1 MAEATETAEAT
12 EPWILQT
19 QATLGARIARPR
31 MLPERLRKPPFRF
44 LFDAAAE
51 VARQTSFGAAELFGG
66 DPGPKPEPPQK
77 KDDKVEFL
85 QRWITVVAGALP
97 EQAEALS
104 QVSAVDVV
112 CGAYPDKTNFVL
124 QCLAAAA
131 FPEVAEAGPP
141 EEADSGPPQVP
152 AAPAE
157 KPEEE
162 NPPPPVPQ
170 APPPAEVGPVSEAR
184 VQLPGEVPLEGTPLS
199 PEEEA
204 ERREK
209 AQQEAMTAMR
219 AAAEQAPDV
228 LAAIAAADKAAAA
241 AKAAEEE
248 LSRMKA
254 QKASATPAEAGE
266 ASPVPDI
273 DFDSAFHELG
283 NLQQEF
289 ERTAIAW
296 NSRDPPPPPAMDSD
310 DSGSEED
317 LVPAPPA
324 GVGKAQEHR
333 FASTAMLFNAKERV
347 HKVNEELTR
356 AQGLLASIEDAL
368 DQKDAE
374 IQQWKD
380 LEDQRRDAEVVAADA
395 KARAEEAEAEQR
407 RLEKAARKAKRKAA
421 KQAEKERMAQE
432 ANETA
437 PEAPQ
442 ASAVLYPVSKTSQ
455 LQGARLVSCVGG
467 EPVEDDKYEW
477 DGDEASGKPVEEQ
490 EEVVPAPPPPRADG
504 MDACFSD
511 DILGPAEAS
520 LEPSACGAPA
530 HLDEGQLFE
539 QIKVEMCDTF
549 VSYLCAS
556 LPTSLLKK
564 YSASELVGCLQI
576 LLQELR
582 SILSEKELEDL
593 LEEEPTSVA
602 EELRKGSPLGWLAYL
617 QSVSPQTLSSRFD
630 VSELV
635 DTLQALC
642 QTAFDRLVDE
652 LGPMQRWVSANS
664 RLYVAPTPAPP
675 PAPADATAER
685 PMTAAGQASASR
697 PSAPQAETYS
707 AELHDAPW
715 QAPPRSPVPASNDM
729 LSTAP
734 VGRPPPSRSG
744 QAPVFNATLG
754 PAPWEMANG
763 GAAPATAAPRMATGS
778 RLGTGGRPATQVSA
792 AKALLSR

>member
-85 QRWITVVAGALP
+85 QRNLPASATCVSRLPAVQRLEAQQQLKRGWITVVAGALP

-170 APPPAEVGPVSEAR
+170 APPPADVGPVSEAR

-254 QKASATPAEAGE
+254 SGVLGGIEARLRRYAER
-266 ASPVPDI
+266 
-273 DFDSAFHELG
+273 F
-283 NLQQEF
+283 
-289 ERTAIAW
+289 
-296 NSRDPPPPPAMDSD
+296 
-310 DSGSEED
+310 SE
-317 LVPAPPA
+317 
-324 GVGKAQEHR
+324 
-333 FASTAMLFNAKERV
+333 
-347 HKVNEELTR
+347 
-356 AQGLLASIEDAL
+356 
-368 DQKDAE
+368 
-374 IQQWKD
+374 
-380 LEDQRRDAEVVAADA
+380 
-395 KARAEEAEAEQR
+395 
-407 RLEKAARKAKRKAA
+407 
-421 KQAEKERMAQE
+421 
-432 ANETA
+432 
-437 PEAPQ
+437 
-442 ASAVLYPVSKTSQ
+442 AVLV
-455 LQGARLVSCVGG
+455 
-467 EPVEDDKYEW
+467 
-477 DGDEASGKPVEEQ
+477 
-490 EEVVPAPPPPRADG
+490 
-504 MDACFSD
+504 
-511 DILGPAEAS
+511 
-520 LEPSACGAPA
+520 
-530 HLDEGQLFE
+530 
-539 QIKVEMCDTF
+539 
-549 VSYLCAS
+549 
-556 LPTSLLKK
+556 
-564 YSASELVGCLQI
+564 CLQHGTCCSCLARNAI
-576 LLQELR
+576 CH
-582 SILSEKELEDL
+582 STK
-593 LEEEPTSVA
+593 
-602 EELRKGSPLGWLAYL
+602 LG
-617 QSVSPQTLSSRFD
+617 R
-630 VSELV
+630 
-635 DTLQALC
+635 C
-642 QTAFDRLVDE
+642 
-652 LGPMQRWVSANS
+652 
-664 RLYVAPTPAPP
+664 
-675 PAPADATAER
+675 
-685 PMTAAGQASASR
+685 
-697 PSAPQAETYS
+697 
-707 AELHDAPW
+707 
-715 QAPPRSPVPASNDM
+715 
-729 LSTAP
+729 
-734 VGRPPPSRSG
+734 
-744 QAPVFNATLG
+744 
-754 PAPWEMANG
+754 
-763 GAAPATAAPRMATGS
+763 
-778 RLGTGGRPATQVSA
+778 
-792 AKALLSR
+792 

>member
-1 MAEATETAEAT
+1 MAEETEAAEAT

-44 LFDAAAE
+44 LFDATAE

-77 KDDKVEFL
+77 REEKVEFL
-85 QRWITVVAGALP
+85 QRWIAVVAGALP

-112 CGAYPDKTNFVL
+112 CGANPDKTNFVL
-124 QCLAAAA
+124 QCLATAA

-141 EEADSGPPQVP
+141 EENASDLPQVP

-162 NPPPPVPQ
+162 NSPPPVPQ
-170 APPPAEVGPVSEAR
+170 AEAGPVSEVR
-184 VQLPGEVPLEGTPLS
+184 LQLPGEVPLEATPLS

-248 LSRMKA
+248 LARMKA
-254 QKASATPAEAGE
+254 QKASAAPTEGGE

-273 DFDSAFHELG
+273 DFDSALHELG

-317 LVPAPPA
+317 LVPAPPPDI
-324 GVGKAQEHR
+324 GEDEDQEHR

-356 AQGLLASIEDAL
+356 AQDLLASIEDAL

-395 KARAEEAEAEQR
+395 KARAEEAEEEQR

-421 KQAEKERMAQE
+421 KQAEKERAAQQAKE
-432 ANETA
+432 AV
-437 PEAPQ
+437 PEASEAP
-442 ASAVLYPVSKTSQ
+442 AVLYPVSKTSQ

-477 DGDEASGKPVEEQ
+477 DGDEASGKPVEE
-490 EEVVPAPPPPRADG
+490 EEEVPAPPPPRADG
-504 MDACFSD
+504 MDACFGE
-511 DILGPAEAS
+511 DILGPGETT

-539 QIKVEMCDTF
+539 QIKAEMCDTF

-582 SILSEKELEDL
+582 GILSEKDLEDL

-617 QSVSPQTLSSRFD
+617 QSISPQTLCSRFD

-652 LGPMQRWVSANS
+652 LGPMQRWVSEES

-675 PAPADATAER
+675 PAPADATSER
-685 PMTAAGQASASR
+685 PATAAGQASASR
-697 PSAPQAETYS
+697 PLASTTQAETWS

-715 QAPPRSPVPASNDM
+715 QAPPRSPAPASNDM
-729 LSTAP
+729 
-734 VGRPPPSRSG
+734 PPPSRSG
-744 QAPVFNATLG
+744 PAPVFNATLG
-754 PAPWEMANG
+754 PAPWEMNLQG
-763 GAAPATAAPRMATGS
+763 PAPATAAPRMATGS
-778 RLGTGGRPATQVSA
+778 RLATGGRPATQVSA